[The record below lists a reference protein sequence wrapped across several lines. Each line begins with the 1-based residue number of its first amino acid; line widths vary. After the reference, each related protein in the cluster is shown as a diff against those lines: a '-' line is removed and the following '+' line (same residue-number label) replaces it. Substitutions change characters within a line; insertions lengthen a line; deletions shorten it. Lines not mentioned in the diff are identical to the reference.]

1 MEAWPAALLLQ
12 CEIFIVLQHNL
23 TSNKVILYSELES
36 NVTSYSHLHLSP
48 KPTYNG
54 LMIIIYSG

>member
-12 CEIFIVLQHNL
+12 CEICIVLQHNL
-23 TSNKVILYSELES
+23 TSNKVILHSELES
-36 NVTSYSHLHLSP
+36 NVTSYSHLHISP

>member
-1 MEAWPAALLLQ
+1 MGAWPAALLLQ
-12 CEIFIVLQHNL
+12 YEIFIVLQHNL
-23 TSNKVILYSELES
+23 TSNKVILHSELES
-36 NVTSYSHLHLSP
+36 NVTSYSHLYLSP